1 MFWLYRSLWQEEKM
15 TYKLSDLMTGTSRLQ
30 KIAMGCFLLG
40 KFMMPV
46 TVCARMIVGRQA
58 GNACLGIYAGLIV
71 ACILICLYDRF
82 YYVPYVEENQI
93 EILEKRLAKLRSLN
107 EAG

>member
-1 MFWLYRSLWQEEKM
+1 M

-40 KFMMPV
+40 KFMMPT
-46 TVCARMIVGRQA
+46 TVVARFVFGEQA
-58 GNACLGIYAGLIV
+58 GYTCLGIYASLIV
-71 ACILICLYDRF
+71 WCILICLYDRF

-93 EILEKRLAKLRSLN
+93 AILEERLIKLKSQKGLTIN
-107 EAG
+107 